1 MKDWFHRYLLHNWP
15 LKLIALL
22 AAVLLWSAIA
32 REPTVEMAYSV
43 PIEFHQVPRNLEIT
57 TEVIPQ
63 AQVRIRG
70 PVRRMRS
77 ITASEVHPVVDLGA
91 AGMGEHTYDLTAAQ
105 VHAPYDVEVMQVV
118 PAEIRISFDQRATRE
133 VPVRPR
139 VKGFLPP
146 GYEIAKVEADPAT
159 IEIVGPKKRV
169 DAVDSAMTDPVD
181 ASGVMG
187 HATFTTNAYV
197 ADPLVREVRPEQI
210 RVTVITQK
218 AATQTS
224 PGSH

>member
-1 MKDWFHRYLLHNWP
+1 MRDWFRRYVVHNLP
-15 LKLIALL
+15 LKIIALL
-22 AAVLLWSAIA
+22 AAVLLWSAIS

-77 ITASEVHPVVDLGA
+77 ITAAQVHPVVDLGGA
-91 AGMGEHTYDLTAAQ
+91 ATGEHTYDLTAAQ
-105 VHAPYDVEVMQVV
+105 VHAPYDLEVVQVV
-118 PAEIRISFDQRATRE
+118 PAEVRISFDQRATRE
-133 VPVRPR
+133 VQVRPR
-139 VKGFLPP
+139 VKGVLPP
-146 GYEIAKVEADPAT
+146 GYEIAKVETEPPA

-181 ASGVMG
+181 ATGVMG

-210 RVTVITQK
+210 RVTVLTQK

-224 PGSH
+224 PGRP

>member
-1 MKDWFHRYLLHNWP
+1 MRDWFRRYVFHNLP
-15 LKLIALL
+15 LKLIALV
-22 AAVLLWSAIA
+22 AAVLLWSAISH
-32 REPTVEMAYSV
+32 EPMVEVAYSV

-70 PVRRMRS
+70 PVRRLRS
-77 ITASEVHPVVDLGA
+77 ITASQLHPVVNLGG

-105 VHAPYDVEVMQVV
+105 VHAPYDVEVVQVV
-118 PAEIRISFDQRATRE
+118 PAEIRISFDQRASRE
-133 VPVRPR
+133 VKVRPR
-139 VKGFLPP
+139 VKGVLPP
-146 GYEIAKVEADPAT
+146 GYEIAKVEAEPPA

-187 HATFTTNAYV
+187 EATFTTNAYL
-197 ADPLVREVRPEQI
+197 ADPLVREVRPELI

-218 AATQTS
+218 TATQTS
-224 PGSH
+224 P